1 MRAKKKKKIAISQL
15 ISTLVILNCNAYI
28 QTREDSFDDDDEER
42 KKAKG
47 QFTTNMKVVGRFKSV
62 VKKGEEVSESS
73 EDTGSL
79 SQPHP
84 KG

>member
-1 MRAKKKKKIAISQL
+1 MYEII
-15 ISTLVILNCNAYI
+15 YI
-28 QTREDSFDDDDEER
+28 QTREDSFEDGDEER
-42 KKAKG
+42 QRAKG

-79 SQPHP
+79 SHSHP
-84 KG
+84 KGYYLLNHFAPEVFKL

>member
-1 MRAKKKKKIAISQL
+1 MIEKKRKWNLTKYRKI
-15 ISTLVILNCNAYI
+15 AYI

-79 SQPHP
+79 SQPHT
-84 KG
+84 KGYQ